1 MTVKKNMCYRT
12 QITPL
17 GIYLHYGFSKK
28 KNKEYIRI
36 KITVVTVFEFTPQK
50 KSAARLVCNH
60 LLSEDKSL
68 KHLHIPKDSL
78 LMP

>member
-1 MTVKKNMCYRT
+1 MCYRT

-17 GIYLHYGFSKK
+17 GIYLHYGFSKI
-28 KNKEYIRI
+28 KEYIRI
-36 KITVVTVFEFTPQK
+36 KITVVTVFEFTPKK

-68 KHLHIPKDSL
+68 KRLHIPKDSL